1 MKKYFSLVILLIT
14 FSVSYSETIKVKD
27 VAKILEENIQLQGYG
42 LVVGLKGT
50 GDSLKN
56 ISTANRISEH
66 LKELGIDIAPTNF
79 QARNTASV
87 IVSAKIPKNLE
98 KGSSF
103 NVDVSSI
110 FDARSL
116 EGGFLIKT
124 PLKDASGNVVAIAQ
138 GNIITPKSGI
148 KTTGIIP
155 DGGITISNLYNDQ
168 TSIDKVYLFFET
180 SSPATINNF
189 INKVKEIFNGIEI
202 SLLNLKTVKIS
213 IPSEFIKNPLD
224 FISKVMD
231 IELDMI
237 EESYVLIDQKSYTI
251 VITGDVK
258 LYPTSISYKGMKITF
273 SDITTF
279 IEGGEIYKIPSTNLK
294 DFVDGLSKIG
304 IKAEDLIQILLL
316 MKEAGSIKS
325 KFIVR

>member
-56 ISTANRISEH
+56 ISTANRISEY

-155 DGGITISNLYNDQ
+155 DGGIIISNLYNDQ